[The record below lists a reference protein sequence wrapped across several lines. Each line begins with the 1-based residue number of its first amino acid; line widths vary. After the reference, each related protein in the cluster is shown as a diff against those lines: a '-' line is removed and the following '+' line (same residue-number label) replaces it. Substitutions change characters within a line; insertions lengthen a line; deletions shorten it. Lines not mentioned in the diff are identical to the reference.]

1 MRNAVM
7 HRSLRGTHSCIM
19 ATTHFVFWVALFA
32 TSGALA
38 QSQAAQLREA
48 IAVLNTEQQAVY
60 QQFQML
66 QTLRQQT
73 VPYDQTPPSG
83 PPQNYDDVMAQRR
96 ASEEQMKRYQGD
108 MDALYQ
114 RYRELEEQKQPLLLQ
129 LRQLALEPAAPTMPP
144 AASGRPPSGRTD
156 GGSRY

>member
-1 MRNAVM
+1 MNV
-7 HRSLRGTHSCIM
+7 
-19 ATTHFVFWVALFA
+19 ATKYFLSWFALFA
-32 TSGALA
+32 TSSALA

-48 IAVLNTEQQAVY
+48 IAVLNAEQQAIY
-60 QQFQML
+60 QQFQMV
-66 QTLRQQT
+66 QTLRQQS
-73 VPYDQTPPSG
+73 VPYEQAPPSG

-129 LRQLALEPAAPTMPP
+129 LRQLALEPAPTTPP
-144 AASGRPPSGRTD
+144 AAASRAPSGRTD